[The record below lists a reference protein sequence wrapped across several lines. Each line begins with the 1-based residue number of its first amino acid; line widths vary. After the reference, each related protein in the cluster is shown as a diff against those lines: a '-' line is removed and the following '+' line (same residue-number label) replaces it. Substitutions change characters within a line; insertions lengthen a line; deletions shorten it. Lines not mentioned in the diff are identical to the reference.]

1 MDYSA
6 QPDSTELVRPVY
18 PDSLFDALVPG
29 RVMTEFIV
37 DTTGRALMD
46 TFSAVTTTHRLF
58 VEPVRRAVRD
68 QSFVPASRQGRVVRQ
83 VVQIPFDFIPD
94 STARRSR

>member
-1 MDYSA
+1 MCFDILL
-6 QPDSTELVRPVY
+6 TEADGMRHTI
-18 PDSLFDALVPG
+18 
-29 RVMTEFIV
+29 RMTDF
-37 DTTGRALMD
+37 GYAGNQ
-46 TFSAVTTTHRLF
+46 
-58 VEPVRRAVRD
+58 PVRRAVRE